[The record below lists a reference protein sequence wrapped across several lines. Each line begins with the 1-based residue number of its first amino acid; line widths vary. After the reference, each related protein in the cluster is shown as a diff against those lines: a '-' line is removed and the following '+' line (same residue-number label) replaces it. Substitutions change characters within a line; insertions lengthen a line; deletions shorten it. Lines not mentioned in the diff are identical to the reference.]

1 MNNEI
6 SRREMLKA
14 VGMAIAGSMIGL
26 NYSCFSPQ
34 KSEDV
39 QRGKNFLSKPF
50 RICLNTSTIRAY
62 SLPVDEQVKL
72 CAEAGFDGIE
82 LWVSEVDAYI
92 EKGGDY
98 ATLRKIIDDSN
109 LKLENMIAFS
119 TWAADDP
126 IKREEGIKTMRH
138 NMEVSASLGSQFVAA
153 PVQGVDKFIPE
164 MIPEYSNRF
173 LRILEMGEEYGVTP
187 LLELWGAGVINTLDK
202 ATAMAMGTGHP
213 KASLLLDFYH
223 IYRGGGSF
231 ESLNLL
237 NGAMLPVFHIN
248 DYPSS
253 IHVTELRDSDRI
265 FPGDGVCPFQSVIPK
280 LREQGFKGALSIEI
294 FNKGY
299 WEQMDVRE
307 ILKTSY
313 QKVKAVIDH
322 SITV

>member
-164 MIPEYSNRF
+164 MMPEYSNRF
-173 LRILEMGEEYGVTP
+173 LRILEMGDEYGVTP

-213 KASLLLDFYH
+213 KASLLLDFYRNFGGEH
-223 IYRGGGSF
+223 VSRIVTLVKGAAQGAGLGFYLALEQLAALIHNGNGLFKIYHLLAQRECELRIVATGDGYGVAIYLGAYLFSARQLVGGS
-231 ESLNLL
+231 
-237 NGAMLPVFHIN
+237 
-248 DYPSS
+248 
-253 IHVTELRDSDRI
+253 
-265 FPGDGVCPFQSVIPK
+265 
-280 LREQGFKGALSIEI
+280 
-294 FNKGY
+294 
-299 WEQMDVRE
+299 
-307 ILKTSY
+307 
-313 QKVKAVIDH
+313 
-322 SITV
+322 

>member
-39 QRGKNFLSKPF
+39 QRGKNF
-50 RICLNTSTIRAY
+50 CLNTSTIRAY

-126 IKREEGIKTMRH
+126 IKREDGIKTMRH

-153 PVQGVDKFIPE
+153 PIQGIDQFIPE
-164 MIPEYSNRF
+164 MMPEYSNRF
-173 LRILEMGEEYGVTP
+173 LRILEMGDEYGVTP

-248 DYPSS
+248 DYPAN
-253 IHVTELRDSDRI
+253 IHISDLRDSDRI
-265 FPGDGVCPFQSVIPK
+265 FPGDGICPFQSVIPK